1 MENKHELKNVE
12 TILKHHL
19 FIIPSFNIYG
29 GSAGIF
35 DFGPLGCKL
44 KRNFVNLWHNY
55 FVEHD
60 DLEELDTS
68 ILLSYDVLKA
78 SGHVDRFCD
87 YMTFDSVNGEFYRA
101 DHLIKERLTEIN
113 KKSFNNKVKEI
124 IDSVDKLSIEEL
136 NSVIK
141 AYDLKS
147 DNNNALTD
155 VHRFNLIFQT
165 NIGPKKSNVS
175 FLRPETAQG
184 QFCSFF
190 KLNNKL
196 PFGTASIGKVFRNEI
211 SPRNFLRL
219 REFEQCEIEYFTDP
233 LDKTFKKVYD
243 YLEIDLPIFKNNT
256 LKIIKV
262 KDVLKECSELVT
274 YFMVRSYL
282 FLLSIGIRKEYIRI
296 RQHDK
301 EEMSHYAVDC
311 WDLEILSSLGYVECI
326 GIADRGVYDLSQHVL
341 RSKVNL
347 KTKRECDKE
356 VYKLF
361 DKEYVTK
368 ESVINKLKEENYLI
382 LEESDE
388 IIKAKLNDID
398 SSKSKEKPSVVKV
411 RKERVKLESFTP
423 NVIEPSFGLNRILYC
438 LAEHSYYIREDGRQ
452 VFSFNEKMSPYFLE
466 ISCIIKSDKLLEF
479 MNNIKIK
486 VSHKKNTRSVS
497 IGKKYSVADEIG
509 IKFYLTIDFQSL
521 EDNKVTIRERDSMD
535 QIRISVKELNL
546 VLSRLMDGE
555 WELVLKEYGK
565 FN

>member
-1 MENKHELKNVE
+1 
-12 TILKHHL
+12 
-19 FIIPSFNIYG
+19 
-29 GSAGIF
+29 
-35 DFGPLGCKL
+35 
-44 KRNFVNLWHNY
+44 
-55 FVEHD
+55 
-60 DLEELDTS
+60 LDTS

-113 KKSFNNKVKEI
+113 KKSFNNKIKEI

-141 AYDLKS
+141 TYDLKS

-243 YLEIDLPIFKNNT
+243 YLEVDLPIFKNNT

-388 IIKAKLNDID
+388 IIKAKLNHID
-398 SSKSKEKPSVVKV
+398 PSKSKEKPSVVKV
-411 RKERVKLESFTP
+411 RKERIKLESFTP

-438 LAEHSYYIREDGRQ
+438 LAEHSYYVREDGRQ

-466 ISCIIKSDKLLEF
+466 ISCIIKSD
-479 MNNIKIK
+479 
-486 VSHKKNTRSVS
+486 
-497 IGKKYSVADEIG
+497 
-509 IKFYLTIDFQSL
+509 
-521 EDNKVTIRERDSMD
+521 
-535 QIRISVKELNL
+535 
-546 VLSRLMDGE
+546 
-555 WELVLKEYGK
+555 
-565 FN
+565 

>member
-262 KDVLKECSELVT
+262 KNVLKECSELVT

-398 SSKSKEKPSVVKV
+398 SSKSKEKPSVVNV

-535 QIRISVKELNL
+535 QVRISVKELNL